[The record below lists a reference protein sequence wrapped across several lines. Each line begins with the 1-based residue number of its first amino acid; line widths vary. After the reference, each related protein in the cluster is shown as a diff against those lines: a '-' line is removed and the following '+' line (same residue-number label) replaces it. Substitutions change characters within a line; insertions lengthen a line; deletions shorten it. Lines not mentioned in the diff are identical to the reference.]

1 MNNTRPFLNRRD
13 LLIIPLLFAFA
24 MLAAL
29 PAARGAPA
37 GNALVYCDGE
47 RIKTIPL
54 DKDGLF
60 SLGDGF
66 PKMAFAVN
74 DGEIRVVRS
83 DCRDKICVNS
93 GSLRSGNKTI
103 VCLPNRVM
111 VKLDRSKDD
120 IDVFL

>member
-1 MNNTRPFLNRRD
+1 MDDTRPFLNRRD

-29 PAARGAPA
+29 PAQGASAR
-37 GNALVYCDGE
+37 NAFIYCDGE

-66 PKMAFAVN
+66 PKMAFAV
-74 DGEIRVVRS
+74 DGGEIRVAHS

-103 VCLPNRVM
+103 VCLPNRVI

-120 IDVFL
+120 VDVFL